1 MTATAYTGLIVIG
14 LIAILLEK
22 GIFMK
27 KNPLITG
34 LVSAMFATMTT
45 AAWADMN
52 DVRANLGKLH
62 VPEGFHVEVYA
73 EVPGARQMALGT
85 NGNVYVGTRGNKV
98 YAVVDKNKDHKADQ
112 VVTIL
117 DDLKVGN
124 GVAMVD
130 GHLYVAEQ
138 HRITRYAAPDFDLTL
153 PFKAMREVIYD
164 KLPDK
169 AHHGWRYLA
178 AGPDN
183 KLYVTLGAPCNI
195 CDPVGIE
202 ASIIRMNPDGS
213 QVETFAKGVRNS
225 VGMDF
230 QPGTNTLFFSDNG
243 VDLLGADI
251 PYDELNAA
259 PKAGLHFGFPYYAG
273 GDARD
278 PNWKNKTPPTEV
290 TKPVAEFQAHSANL
304 GFKFYTGKQ
313 FPAEYQGNAVIAQ
326 HGSWNRKVPV
336 GYQLVRVVF
345 DAQHQVKETKPFID
359 GWLSAEGEVW
369 GRPTD
374 VLQLPDG
381 SLLVSD
387 DYNGVIYRVS
397 YDGKTLPA
405 AAATT
410 EANTL
415 SGFVMPESVFV
426 TPAGVTYVS
435 EIGEFG
441 KLGDG
446 KITRIAADGTRTTLA
461 DGLNDP
467 KGLDLFDGQLYVADM
482 DRVVRIDANSGSQTV
497 FAAASAFPQKPV
509 FLNDIEIDG
518 LGNVYVSDS
527 GDEQGNGAGIFKL
540 SPAGKVTQVLKAK
553 AGIKRPNGL
562 LMDGPDRLL
571 VADFGTGKLF
581 SVHIGAKK
589 TSVTLLNQGFGGADG
604 LVRDA
609 NGLLY
614 VSDWA
619 GGNVWQLTEPKATP
633 QRIIQGYQSAADIS
647 LSADGKSLLIPDM
660 KAGTLHSVPVH

>member
-1 MTATAYTGLIVIG
+1 MQII
-14 LIAILLEK
+14 
-22 GIFMK
+22 
-27 KNPLITG
+27 KNRLTHAMVG
-34 LVSAMFATMTT
+34 SALA
-45 AAWADMN
+45 ALSASAWADIQ
-52 DVRANLGKLH
+52 DVRANLSKLN
-62 VPEGFHVEVYA
+62 VPDGFHVDIYA
-73 EVPGARQMALGT
+73 EVPGARQMTLGT
-85 NGNVYVGTRGNKV
+85 NGNVYVGTRGSKV
-98 YAVVDKNKDHKADQ
+98 YAVVDRNKDHKADQ
-112 VVTIL
+112 VVAIL
-117 DDLKVGN
+117 DDLNVGN

-164 KLPDK
+164 KLPNK
-169 AHHGWRYLA
+169 AHHGWRYIA
-178 AGPDN
+178 TGPDN
-183 KLYVTLGAPCNI
+183 KLYVTIGAPCNI
-195 CDPVGIE
+195 CDPTGIE
-202 ASIIRMNPDGS
+202 ASIIRLNPDGT

-230 QPGTNTLFFSDNG
+230 QPGTNTLFFTDNG

-251 PYDELNAA
+251 PHDELNAA
-259 PKAGLHFGFPYYAG
+259 PKAGLHFGFPFFAG

-278 PNWKNKTPPTEV
+278 PNWKNKTPPASV

-313 FPAEYQGNAVIAQ
+313 FPNEYQGNAVIAQ
-326 HGSWNRKVPV
+326 HGSWNRKEPV
-336 GYQLVRVVF
+336 GYQLVRVTF
-345 DAQHQVKETKPFID
+345 DEQKQVKETKVFID
-359 GWLSAEGEVW
+359 GWLSPEGEVW
-369 GRPTD
+369 GRPND

-397 YDGKTLPA
+397 YDGKA
-405 AAATT
+405 QSKAATVPASVSGET
-410 EANTL
+410 TL
-415 SGFVMPESVFV
+415 TGFAMPESVFAA
-426 TPAGVTYVS
+426 PDGVVYVS
-435 EIGEFG
+435 EIGGYG
-441 KLGDG
+441 KAGDG
-446 KITRIAADGTRTTLA
+446 KITQIAADGTRKTLA

-467 KGLDLFDGQLYVADM
+467 KGLDMFNGQLYVADM
-482 DRVVRIDANSGSQTV
+482 DRVVRIDAQSGQQAV
-497 FAAASAFPQKPV
+497 FAAASAFPSKPV

-527 GDEQGNGAGIFKL
+527 GDDNGKGSGIFKI
-540 SPAGKVTQVLKAK
+540 SPAGQVSQILKSN

-562 LMDGPDRLL
+562 LMDGPDSLL

-581 SVHIGAKK
+581 RVQTGGKK
-589 TSVTLLNQGFGGADG
+589 TAVTLLNQGFGGADG

-609 NGLLY
+609 HGHLY

-647 LSADGKSLLIPDM
+647 LSTDGKSLLIPDM
-660 KAGTLHSVPVH
+660 KAGTLHSVPVQ

>member
-1 MTATAYTGLIVIG
+1 MKNQFIKGLIG
-14 LIAILLEK
+14 
-22 GIFMK
+22 
-27 KNPLITG
+27 
-34 LVSAMFATMTT
+34 SMFATLSLS
-45 AAWADMN
+45 AWADIQ
-52 DVRANLGKLH
+52 DVRANLNKLH
-62 VPEGFHVEVYA
+62 VPDGFHVDIYA
-73 EVPGARQMALGT
+73 EVPGARQMTLGT
-85 NGNVYVGTRGNKV
+85 NGNVYVGTRGSKV

-117 DDLKVGN
+117 DDLNVGN

-138 HRITRYAAPDFDLTL
+138 NRITRYAAPDFDLTL
-153 PFKAMREVIYD
+153 PFKAMREIIYD

-169 AHHGWRYLA
+169 MHHGWRYLTV
-178 AGPDN
+178 GPDN
-183 KLYVTLGAPCNI
+183 KLYVTIGAPCNI
-195 CDPVGIE
+195 CDPAGIE
-202 ASIIRMNPDGS
+202 ASIIRMNTDGS

-230 QPGTNTLFFSDNG
+230 QPGTNTLFFTDNG
-243 VDLLGADI
+243 VDLLGPDV
-251 PYDELNAA
+251 PHDEFNAA
-259 PKAGLHFGFPYYAG
+259 PKAGLNFGFPYFAG

-278 PNWKNKTPPTEV
+278 PNWKNKTPPAAV

-326 HGSWNRKVPV
+326 HGSWNRKEPV
-336 GYQLVRVVF
+336 GYQLVRVTF
-345 DAQHQVKETKPFID
+345 DEQKQVKETKVFID
-359 GWLSAEGEVW
+359 GWLNAEGEIW

-387 DYNGVIYRVS
+387 DFNGVIYRIS
-397 YDGKTLPA
+397 YDGKAQNRAAAPA
-405 AAATT
+405 ASTDGS
-410 EANTL
+410 TL
-415 SGFVMPESVFV
+415 SGFLMPESVFAAPNGTV
-426 TPAGVTYVS
+426 YIS

-446 KITRIAADGTRTTLA
+446 KITQINKDSSRKVLA
-461 DGLNDP
+461 EGLNDP
-467 KGLDLFDGQLYVADM
+467 KGLDIFDGQIYVADM
-482 DRVVRIDANSGSQTV
+482 DKVVRIDAQSGKQTD
-497 FAAASAFPQKPV
+497 FAATTAFPRKPV

-518 LGNVYVSDS
+518 VGNIYVSDS
-527 GDEQGNGAGIFKL
+527 GDDNGKGAGIFKIT
-540 SPAGKVTQVLKAK
+540 PAGKVTEVLKAN

-562 LMDGPDRLL
+562 LMDGIDSLL

-581 SVHIGAKK
+581 RVQIGPKK
-589 TSVTLLNQGFGGADG
+589 TSVSLLNQGFGGADG
-604 LVRDA
+604 LVRDT
-609 NGLLY
+609 NGFLY

-619 GGNVWQLTEPKATP
+619 GGNVWQLVEPKATP

-647 LSADGKSLLIPDM
+647 LSADGQFLLIPDM
-660 KAGTLHSVPVH
+660 KAGTLHSLPIH

>member
-1 MTATAYTGLIVIG
+1 MHNKLIKGLISS
-14 LIAILLEK
+14 L
-22 GIFMK
+22 
-27 KNPLITG
+27 
-34 LVSAMFATMTT
+34 FATLSIS
-45 AAWADMN
+45 AWADIE
-52 DVRANLGKLH
+52 DVRNNLNRLN
-62 VPEGFHVEVYA
+62 VPDGFHVDIYA
-73 EVPGARQMALGT
+73 EVPGARQMTLGT

-117 DDLKVGN
+117 DDLTVGN

-138 HRITRYAAPDFDLTL
+138 HRITRYGAPDFDLTL
-153 PFKAMREVIYD
+153 PFKEMREVIYD
-164 KLPDK
+164 KLPNK
-169 AHHGWRYLA
+169 AHHGWRYITI
-178 AGPDN
+178 GPDN
-183 KLYVTLGAPCNI
+183 KLYVTIGAPCNI
-195 CDPVGIE
+195 CDPTGIE

-230 QPGTNTLFFSDNG
+230 QPGTNTLFFTDNG
-243 VDLLGADI
+243 VDMLGADV
-251 PYDELNAA
+251 PHDELNAA
-259 PKAGLHFGFPYYAG
+259 PKAGLHFGFPYFAG

-278 PNWKNKTPPTEV
+278 PKWKNKTPPANV

-326 HGSWNRKVPV
+326 HGSWNRKEPV
-336 GYQLVRVVF
+336 GYQLVRVTF
-345 DAQHQVKETKPFID
+345 DAEKKVQETKVFID
-359 GWLSAEGEVW
+359 GWLSQEGEVW
-369 GRPTD
+369 GRPND

-397 YDGKTLPA
+397 YDGKA
-405 AAATT
+405 QGKGAAATP
-410 EANTL
+410 ASGKDASTL
-415 SGFVMPESVFV
+415 TGFAMPESVFAAPDGTV
-426 TPAGVTYVS
+426 YIS

-441 KLGDG
+441 KSGDG
-446 KITRIAADGTRTTLA
+446 KITQVDANGARKTLA
-461 DGLNDP
+461 EGLNDP
-467 KGLDLFDGQLYVADM
+467 KGLDLFNDQLYVADV
-482 DRVVRIDANSGSQTV
+482 DKVVRVDARSGQKTE
-497 FAAASAFPQKPV
+497 FAATASFPRKPV

-527 GDEQGNGAGIFKL
+527 GDDNGKGAGIFKITP
-540 SPAGKVTQVLKAK
+540 SGKVTEVLKAN

-562 LMDGPDRLL
+562 LMDGPDSLL

-581 SVHIGAKK
+581 KVQLHAKK
-589 TSVTLLNQGFGGADG
+589 NTVTLLNQGFGGADG
-604 LVRDA
+604 LIRDSH
-609 NGLLY
+609 GFLY

-619 GGNVWQLTEPKATP
+619 QGNVWQLVEPKATP

-647 LSADGKSLLIPDM
+647 LSADGKALLVPDM
-660 KAGTLHSVPVH
+660 KSGTLHSVPIH

>member
-1 MTATAYTGLIVIG
+1 MKHQFIKSLIGTLFTAVAV
-14 LIAILLEK
+14 
-22 GIFMK
+22 
-27 KNPLITG
+27 N
-34 LVSAMFATMTT
+34 
-45 AAWADMN
+45 AWADIQ
-52 DVRANLGKLH
+52 DVRANLSKLH
-62 VPEGFHVEVYA
+62 VPDGFHVDIYA

-85 NGNVYVGTRGNKV
+85 NGNIYVGTRGSKV

-112 VVTIL
+112 VVAIL
-117 DDLKVGN
+117 DDLNVGN

-138 HRITRYAAPDFDLTL
+138 NRITRYAAPDFDLTL

-164 KLPDK
+164 KLPNK
-169 AHHGWRYLA
+169 AHHGWRYLTV
-178 AGPDN
+178 GPDN
-183 KLYVTLGAPCNI
+183 KLYVSLGAPCNI

-225 VGMDF
+225 EGMDF
-230 QPGTNTLFFSDNG
+230 QPGTNTLFFTDNG

-251 PYDELNAA
+251 PHDELNAA
-259 PKAGLHFGFPYYAG
+259 PKAGLHFGFPYFAG

-278 PNWKNKTPPTEV
+278 PNWKNKTPPTGV

-326 HGSWNRKVPV
+326 HGSWNRKEPV
-336 GYQLVRVVF
+336 GYQLVRVTF
-345 DAQHQVKETKPFID
+345 DEQKQVKETKVFID
-359 GWLSAEGEVW
+359 GWLSAEGEMW

-387 DYNGVIYRVS
+387 DFNGVIYRIS
-397 YDGKTLPA
+397 YDGKTQAATPVA
-405 AAATT
+405 AADNTT
-410 EANTL
+410 LT
-415 SGFVMPESVFV
+415 GFQMPESVFAA
-426 TPAGVTYVS
+426 PSGITYIS

-446 KITRIAADGTRTTLA
+446 KITQISPDGSRKALA
-461 DGLNDP
+461 EGLNDP
-467 KGLDLFDGQLYVADM
+467 KGLDMFDNQLYVADM
-482 DRVVRIDANSGSQTV
+482 DRVVRVDAQSGQQTV
-497 FAAASAFPQKPV
+497 FAATSAFPRKPV
-509 FLNDIEIDG
+509 FLNDVEIDG

-527 GDEQGNGAGIFKL
+527 GDDNGKGAGIFKIT
-540 SPAGKVTQVLKAK
+540 PAGKVTEVLKGN

-562 LMDGPDRLL
+562 LMDGPDSLL

-581 SVHIGAKK
+581 RVQLGTKPSV
-589 TSVTLLNQGFGGADG
+589 SLLNQGFGGADG
-604 LVRDA
+604 LIRDA
-609 NGLLY
+609 NGMLY
-614 VSDWA
+614 ISDWA
-619 GGNVWQLTEPKATP
+619 QGNVWQLVEPKATP

-647 LSADGKSLLIPDM
+647 LSADGQSLLIPDM
-660 KAGTLHSVPVH
+660 KAGTLHRLPLH

>member
-1 MTATAYTGLIVIG
+1 MKKRLITCLLGAVLATA
-14 LIAILLEK
+14 A
-22 GIFMK
+22 
-27 KNPLITG
+27 NA
-34 LVSAMFATMTT
+34 S
-45 AAWADMN
+45 WADIN
-52 DVRANLGKLH
+52 DVRANLNKLH
-62 VPEGFHVEVYA
+62 LPDGFQIDVYA

-85 NGNVYVGTRGNKV
+85 NGNVYVGTRGNHV

-112 VVTIL
+112 VVSIL

-153 PFKAMREVIYD
+153 PFKAMREVVYD

-178 AGPDN
+178 VGPDN

-195 CDPVGIE
+195 CDPTGLE
-202 ASIIRMNPDGS
+202 ASIIRMNADGS

-230 QPGTNTLFFSDNG
+230 QPDTNALFFTDNG
-243 VDLLGADI
+243 VDLLGPDV
-251 PYDELNAA
+251 PHDELNAA
-259 PKAGLHFGFPYYAG
+259 PKAGLHFGFPYFAG

-278 PNWKNKTPPTEV
+278 PNWKDKTPPAAT
-290 TKPVAEFQAHSANL
+290 TLPVAEFQAHSANL

-313 FPAEYQGNAVIAQ
+313 FPAEYQGNAIIAQ

-336 GYQLVRVVF
+336 GYQLVRVIF
-345 DAQHQVKETKPFID
+345 DGQHQVKETKPFID
-359 GWLSAEGEVW
+359 GWLTADGEVW
-369 GRPTD
+369 GRPND
-374 VLQLPDG
+374 VLQLADG

-397 YDGKTLPA
+397 YDGKAQSAGTSPSSTNHL
-405 AAATT
+405 
-410 EANTL
+410 E
-415 SGFVMPESVFV
+415 GFVMPESVFASPDG
-426 TPAGVTYVS
+426 TRYVS

-441 KLGDG
+441 KAGDG
-446 KITRIAADGTRTTLA
+446 KITRIAADGKRTTLA
-461 DGLNDP
+461 EGLNDP
-467 KGLDLFDGQLYVADM
+467 KGLDVFNGQLYVADI
-482 DRVVRIDANSGSQTV
+482 DRVVRIDTSNGKQTIV
-497 FAAASAFPQKPV
+497 AAASAFPQKPV

-518 LGNVYVSDS
+518 LGNVYISDS
-527 GDEQGNGAGIFKL
+527 GDDNGKGAGIFKL
-540 SPAGKVTQVLKAK
+540 TPEGKLTQVLKGN

-562 LMDGPDRLL
+562 LMDGPNRLL

-581 SVHIGAKK
+581 GVQLSGSKPV
-589 TSVTLLNQGFGGADG
+589 VTLLNQGFGGADG

-609 NGLLY
+609 YGLLY

-619 GGNVWQLTEPKATP
+619 GGNVWQLTDPKATP

-647 LSADGKSLLIPDM
+647 LSTDGKSLLIPDM
-660 KAGTLHSVPVH
+660 KAGRLYSVPIH

>member
-1 MTATAYTGLIVIG
+1 
-14 LIAILLEK
+14 
-22 GIFMK
+22 MK
-27 KNPLITG
+27 KRLITCLLG
-34 LVSAMFATMTT
+34 AVLATV
-45 AAWADMN
+45 ANASWADIN
-52 DVRANLGKLH
+52 DVRANLNKLH
-62 VPEGFHVEVYA
+62 LPDGFQIDVYA

-85 NGNVYVGTRGNKV
+85 NGNVYVGTRGSHV

-112 VVTIL
+112 VVSIL

-153 PFKAMREVIYD
+153 PFKAMREVVYEQ
-164 KLPDK
+164 LPDK

-178 AGPDN
+178 VGPNN
-183 KLYVTLGAPCNI
+183 KLYVTIGAPCNI
-195 CDPVGIE
+195 CDPTGHE
-202 ASIIRMNPDGS
+202 ASIIRLNTDGS
-213 QVETFAKGVRNS
+213 RVETFAKGVRNS

-230 QPGTNTLFFSDNG
+230 QPDTQTLFFTDNG
-243 VDLLGADI
+243 VDLLGPDI
-251 PYDELNAA
+251 PHDELNAA
-259 PKAGLHFGFPYYAG
+259 PKAGLHFGFPYFAG
-273 GDARD
+273 GDTRD
-278 PNWKNKTPPTEV
+278 PNWKNKTPPAEV
-290 TKPVAEFQAHSANL
+290 AKPVAEFQAHSANL

-336 GYQLVRVVF
+336 GYQLVRVTF

-359 GWLSAEGEVW
+359 GWLTADGEVW

-374 VLQLPDG
+374 VLQLADG

-397 YDGKTLPA
+397 YTGKASASGVSADT
-405 AAATT
+405 
-410 EANTL
+410 ANTL
-415 SGFVMPESVFV
+415 SGFAMPESVFASPDG
-426 TPAGVTYVS
+426 TLYVS

-441 KLGDG
+441 KAGDG
-446 KITRIAADGTRTTLA
+446 NITRIAADGTRTTLA
-461 DGLNDP
+461 EGLNDP
-467 KGLDLFDGQLYVADM
+467 KGLDLFNGQLYVADN
-482 DRVVRIDANSGSQTV
+482 DRVVRIDTSNGKQTV
-497 FAAASAFPQKPV
+497 VAAASAFPQKPV

-527 GDEQGNGAGIFKL
+527 GDDNGKGAGIFKL
-540 SPAGKVTQVLKAK
+540 TPEGKVTQVLKAN

-562 LMDGPDRLL
+562 LMDGPNRLL

-581 SVHIGAKK
+581 SVQLGGSKPV
-589 TSVTLLNQGFGGADG
+589 VTLLNQGFGGADG
-604 LVRDA
+604 LIRDA
-609 NGLLY
+609 YGMLY

-619 GGNVWQLTEPKATP
+619 GGNVWQLSDPKATP

-660 KAGTLHSVPVH
+660 KAGLLYRMPIH

>member
-1 MTATAYTGLIVIG
+1 
-14 LIAILLEK
+14 
-22 GIFMK
+22 MK
-27 KNPLITG
+27 NKRITG
-34 LVSAMFATMTT
+34 LMGSLFGTALGTVLATITT
-45 AAWADMN
+45 SAWADIN
-52 DVRANLGKLH
+52 DVRANLNKLH
-62 VPEGFHVEVYA
+62 VPDGFHVDVYA

-112 VVTIL
+112 VVAIL
-117 DDLKVGN
+117 DDLNVGN

-178 AGPDN
+178 VGPDN
-183 KLYVTLGAPCNI
+183 KLYVTVGAPCNI
-195 CDPVGIE
+195 CDPAGIE
-202 ASIIRMNPDGS
+202 ASIIRMNSDGS

-230 QPGTNTLFFSDNG
+230 QPGTNTLFFTDNG
-243 VDLLGADI
+243 VDLLGADV
-251 PYDELNAA
+251 PADELNAA
-259 PKAGLHFGFPYYAG
+259 PKAGLHFGFPYFAG
-273 GDARD
+273 GESRD
-278 PNWKNKTPPTEV
+278 PKWKDKTPPVV

-313 FPAEYQGNAVIAQ
+313 FPAEYQGSALIAQ

-336 GYQLVRVVF
+336 GYQLIRVTL

-359 GWLSAEGEVW
+359 GWLNAEGEVW
-369 GRPTD
+369 GRPND

-397 YDGKTLPA
+397 YDGKTHTT
-405 AAATT
+405 ATT
-410 EANTL
+410 TPEANTL
-415 SGFVMPESVFV
+415 SGFVMPESVFA
-426 TPAGVTYVS
+426 TPEGITYIS

-441 KLGDG
+441 KAGDG

-467 KGLDLFDGQLYVADM
+467 KGLDVFDGQLYVADV
-482 DRVVRIDANSGSQTV
+482 DHIVRIDTRNGAQTV
-497 FAAASAFPQKPV
+497 FAAATAFPQEPV

-527 GDEQGNGAGIFKL
+527 GDDHGKGAGIFKI
-540 SPAGKVTQVLKAK
+540 SPSGKVTQVLKAN
-553 AGIKRPNGL
+553 AGIVRPNGL

-581 SVHIGAKK
+581 SIQIGSKK
-589 TSVTLLNQGFGGADG
+589 TTVTLLNQGFGGADG
-604 LVRDA
+604 LIRDA
-609 NGLLY
+609 QGLLY

-619 GGNVWQLTEPKATP
+619 GGNVWQLVEPKATP

-647 LSADGKSLLIPDM
+647 LSSDGKSLLIPDM
-660 KAGTLHSVPVH
+660 KAGTLHTFPIH

>member
-1 MTATAYTGLIVIG
+1 
-14 LIAILLEK
+14 
-22 GIFMK
+22 MK
-27 KNPLITG
+27 KRLITCLLG
-34 LVSAMFATMTT
+34 AVLATV
-45 AAWADMN
+45 ANASWADIN
-52 DVRANLGKLH
+52 DVRANLNKLH
-62 VPEGFHVEVYA
+62 LPDGFQIDVYA

-85 NGNVYVGTRGNKV
+85 NGNVYVGTRGSHV

-112 VVTIL
+112 VVSIL

-153 PFKAMREVIYD
+153 PFKAMREVVYEQ
-164 KLPDK
+164 LPDK

-178 AGPDN
+178 VGPDN
-183 KLYVTLGAPCNI
+183 KLYVTIGAPCNI
-195 CDPVGIE
+195 CDPTGHE
-202 ASIIRMNPDGS
+202 ASIIRMNTDGS
-213 QVETFAKGVRNS
+213 RVETFAKGVRNS

-230 QPGTNTLFFSDNG
+230 QPDTQTLFFTDNG
-243 VDLLGADI
+243 VDLLGPDI
-251 PYDELNAA
+251 PHDELNAA
-259 PKAGLHFGFPYYAG
+259 PKAGLHFGFPYFAG
-273 GDARD
+273 GDTRD
-278 PNWKNKTPPTEV
+278 PNWKNKTPPAEV

-336 GYQLVRVVF
+336 GYQLVRVTF

-359 GWLSAEGEVW
+359 GWLTADGEVW

-374 VLQLPDG
+374 VLQLADG

-397 YDGKTLPA
+397 YTGKAGASGVNANT
-405 AAATT
+405 
-410 EANTL
+410 ANTL
-415 SGFVMPESVFV
+415 SGFAMPESVFASPDG
-426 TPAGVTYVS
+426 TLYVS

-441 KLGDG
+441 KAGDG

-461 DGLNDP
+461 EGLNDP
-467 KGLDLFDGQLYVADM
+467 KGLDLFNGQLYVADN
-482 DRVVRIDANSGSQTV
+482 DRVVRIDASNGKQTV
-497 FAAASAFPQKPV
+497 VAAASAFPQKPV

-527 GDEQGNGAGIFKL
+527 GDDNGKGAGIFKL
-540 SPAGKVTQVLKAK
+540 TPEGKVTQVLKAN

-562 LMDGPDRLL
+562 LMDGPNRLL

-581 SVHIGAKK
+581 SVQLGGSKPV
-589 TSVTLLNQGFGGADG
+589 VTLLNQGFGGADG
-604 LVRDA
+604 LIRDA
-609 NGLLY
+609 YGMLY

-619 GGNVWQLTEPKATP
+619 GGNVWQLSDPKATP

-660 KAGTLHSVPVH
+660 KAGLLYRLPIH

>member
-1 MTATAYTGLIVIG
+1 MKKRLITCLLGAVLATA
-14 LIAILLEK
+14 A
-22 GIFMK
+22 
-27 KNPLITG
+27 NA
-34 LVSAMFATMTT
+34 S
-45 AAWADMN
+45 WADIN
-52 DVRANLGKLH
+52 DVRANLNKLH
-62 VPEGFHVEVYA
+62 LPDGFQIDVYA

-85 NGNVYVGTRGNKV
+85 NGNVYVGTRGNHV
-98 YAVVDKNKDHKADQ
+98 YAIVDKNKDHKADQ
-112 VVTIL
+112 VVSIL

-153 PFKAMREVIYD
+153 PFKAMREVVYEQ
-164 KLPDK
+164 LPDK

-178 AGPDN
+178 VGPDK
-183 KLYVTLGAPCNI
+183 KLYVTIGAPCNI
-195 CDPVGIE
+195 CDPTGHE
-202 ASIIRMNPDGS
+202 ASIIRINADGS

-230 QPGTNTLFFSDNG
+230 QPGTQTLFFTDNG
-243 VDLLGADI
+243 VDLLGPDI
-251 PYDELNAA
+251 PHDELNAA
-259 PKAGLHFGFPYYAG
+259 PKAGLHFGFPYFAG
-273 GDARD
+273 GDTRD
-278 PNWKNKTPPTEV
+278 PNWKNKTPPAEV

-336 GYQLVRVVF
+336 GYQLVRVTF

-359 GWLSAEGEVW
+359 GWLTADGEVW

-374 VLQLPDG
+374 VLQLADG

-397 YDGKTLPA
+397 YTGKVSASGVNANT
-405 AAATT
+405 
-410 EANTL
+410 ANTL
-415 SGFVMPESVFV
+415 SGFAMPESVFASPDG
-426 TPAGVTYVS
+426 TLYVS

-441 KLGDG
+441 KAGDG

-461 DGLNDP
+461 EGLNDP
-467 KGLDLFDGQLYVADM
+467 KGLDLFNGQLYVADN
-482 DRVVRIDANSGSQTV
+482 DRVVRIDTSNGKQTV
-497 FAAASAFPQKPV
+497 VAAPSAFPQKPV

-518 LGNVYVSDS
+518 LGNVYISDS
-527 GDEQGNGAGIFKL
+527 GDDNGKGAGIFKL
-540 SPAGKVTQVLKAK
+540 TPEGKVTQVLKAN

-562 LMDGPDRLL
+562 LMDGPNRLL

-581 SVHIGAKK
+581 SVQLGGSKPV
-589 TSVTLLNQGFGGADG
+589 VTLLNQGFGGADG
-604 LVRDA
+604 LIRDA
-609 NGLLY
+609 YGMLY

-619 GGNVWQLTEPKATP
+619 GGNVWQLSDPKATP

-660 KAGTLHSVPVH
+660 KAGLLYRMPIH